1 MPSQPVFPRTVSLQ
15 PTPLPPPL
23 YPHKRRRRLVPLL
36 QSCGTGLL
44 FILILACLLASLVD
58 FGIQFVQSNRASKV
72 ADLATTFGT
81 YVAVIVVAIV
91 LIISRTVSNR
101 QAMVSIPKGYLPTK
115 DTDVPKKAHEL
126 IQHEYERSCVI
137 TKVSQPKGRNQAGW
151 GRPGTPFE
159 DVYFRGSILSTI
171 PTLRAALLPLFP
183 FLATTPHSRSAP
195 LSPLAPLLS
204 LSPSPIPDALLPL
217 ANLYEEQLVKAKYG
231 KEEPTAEDWDAVV
244 KVVAVFVGVLQ
255 QLTAAAGTPQFD
267 DEGGQQQNGE
277 FVPAL

>member
-1 MPSQPVFPRTVSLQ
+1 MPPDDTKSAQAVFPRTVSLQ
-15 PTPLPPPL
+15 PTLPPPL
-23 YPHKRRRRLVPLL
+23 YPHKRRRRWVPFL

-44 FILILACLLASLVD
+44 FLLILICLLASLVD
-58 FGIQFVQSNRASKV
+58 FGIQFVQSNRSSKV

-81 YVAVIVVAIV
+81 YVGVVVMAVI
-91 LIISRTVSNR
+91 LIITRSVANR
-101 QAMVSIPKGYLPTK
+101 QAMISIPKGYLPTK
-115 DTDVPKKAHEL
+115 STDKAHEL
-126 IQHEYERSCVI
+126 IQNEYERACII

-171 PTLRAALLPLFP
+171 ATLRAALLPLFP
-183 FLATTPHSRSAP
+183 FLSEMPVSRASP

-204 LSPSPIPDALLPL
+204 LDPSPIPEALLPL
-217 ANLYEEQLVKAKYG
+217 ADLYEQQLVKAKYG

-255 QLTAAAGTPQFD
+255 QLGAAGPS
-267 DEGGQQQNGE
+267 EEAGQQDGG
-277 FVPAL
+277 FPSSRA